1 MIFLATQK
9 DVMIRHFQWILDL
22 KRDTEWQK
30 KESPF
35 NLTDDSP
42 LVAGTHI
49 SWLSILSVRNGRKG
63 GGLTMKSSDHFV
75 IFLLTFLFVFES
87 KHSTLPEMQKACHP
101 PRRRLAFT
109 CSGDIELSN
118 LDAFFDRSRQSLIWE
133 GLIVVIE
140 KLAQIE

>member
-1 MIFLATQK
+1 MIFSALQK

-49 SWLSILSVRNGRKG
+49 SWRSILSVRNGRKG

-87 KHSTLPEMQKACHP
+87 KLSTLLEMQKSSHP
-101 PRRRLAFT
+101 PRRRLDFT
-109 CSGDIELSN
+109 CSGDTNILTLNSFGQDGRKGVLTRETTLLRNLIFLLS
-118 LDAFFDRSRQSLIWE
+118 
-133 GLIVVIE
+133 
-140 KLAQIE
+140 

>member
-42 LVAGTHI
+42 LVAGIRI
-49 SWLSILSVRNGRKG
+49 SWRSILSVRNGRKG
-63 GGLTMKSSDHFV
+63 GGL
-75 IFLLTFLFVFES
+75 
-87 KHSTLPEMQKACHP
+87 
-101 PRRRLAFT
+101 
-109 CSGDIELSN
+109 N
-118 LDAFFDRSRQSLIWE
+118 N
-133 GLIVVIE
+133 E
-140 KLAQIE
+140 KLRPLRDLSINIPIRFWK